1 MPTHPTAADL
11 SRQLADNVEAFCR
24 RYLSNGSRSG
34 RWWCVGDVFNTQGES
49 MYVRLT
55 GPSRGKGARGK

>member
-34 RWWCVGDVFNTQGES
+34 RWWCVGDAFNTPGES